1 MITRIKRFLT
11 VFIPAI
17 AMAMTVGLC
26 SAGNTVA
33 DASESKKLQ
42 IPQKLLEE
50 APEEFRNQFLPRF
63 PPPNQVTKSPGHY
76 CANDWKDAIDLTW
89 GPGPPASVKAERF
102 NSFWYT
108 IDEKYAC
115 FQDLD
120 VNWDSIRDLYLSE
133 INDSEVSRGRF
144 AAMMNHAARA
154 LKEGHTEFRD
164 AEVYFTEPYPG
175 IPLMLVGGW
184 GVNDHFGAGLTP
196 LPDSTLL
203 VYVAIENHPLGL
215 VPGDI
220 VLGYDGVPWKELY
233 QELLEAELP
242 VSGFWWGSSES
253 SYTHSWLMAA
263 GLNWHL
269 FDTID
274 VVKYD
279 TEDTLHLATSPL
291 AMHIMSLFATEQMDI
306 PGVPKPDYSSGRLVS
321 WDMVEGTQIG
331 YVYCL
336 GWYGDSTYRKDW
348 YNAIDSVMTG
358 TEGLIIDFRTCY
370 GGNPD
375 WACPGLE
382 LLFDR
387 TVDTIGIDMRADPDD
402 HFAMQPSYLVPSDW
416 FNIYGNPATYY
427 DKPIAVLI
435 GPGCIS
441 MGDLAALLLSFH
453 PMTKL
458 FGKPTTASFN
468 GPDGDSLSPDI
479 SFRYARNETYLFSYP
494 GHYLTHD
501 EFPGAE
507 DFPWVPFQEVWL
519 TPDGV
524 AAGKDDVVEAAIT
537 WITST
542 TNVDDESEEMLP
554 KDFALFQNYPNPFN
568 PSTTIPY
575 SLPSRS
581 HVTIIVYNITGQ
593 RVATLVNE
601 IKPAGSYHVD
611 WDGKDQHGRTA
622 ASGVYLYELLAG
634 EYADTK
640 KMLLLK

>member
-1 MITRIKRFLT
+1 MITKIKPLLNM
-11 VFIPAI
+11 FIPA
-17 AMAMTVGLC
+17 MTQAIIVCLC
-26 SAGNTVA
+26 SIGNVVA
-33 DASESKKLQ
+33 DTSESKRLQ

-63 PPPNQVTKSPGHY
+63 PPPYRMTKSPGHY
-76 CANDWKDAIDLTW
+76 CANDWKDAIDSIW

-102 NSFWYT
+102 NIFWYT
-108 IDEKYAC
+108 IDEEYAC

-133 INDSEVSRGRF
+133 INDSVVSRGRF

-164 AEVYFTEPYPG
+164 AEVYYTEPYPG

-203 VYVAIENHPLGL
+203 VYVAVENHPLGL

-220 VLGYDGVPWKELY
+220 VLGYDGVLWKELY
-233 QELLEAELP
+233 RELLEAELP

-279 TEDTLHLATSPL
+279 TKDTLHLATSPL
-291 AMHIMSLFATEQMDI
+291 AMSIMSLFATEQMDI
-306 PGVPKPDYSSGRLVS
+306 PGVPKPDYSSRRLVS

-331 YVYCL
+331 YIYCL
-336 GWYGDSTYRKDW
+336 GWFWEEVNYWDW
-348 YNAIDSVMTG
+348 YNAIDSLIPG

-375 WACPGLE
+375 WACFGLG
-382 LLFDR
+382 LLFDQ
-387 TVDTIGIDMRADPDD
+387 TVDEIGIDMRADPDD
-402 HFAMQPSYLVPSDW
+402 HFAMQPSTIIPSDW
-416 FNIYGNPATYY
+416 FTVYNDPATYY

-441 MGDLAALLLSFH
+441 MGDLSSLLLSFH

-468 GPDGDSLSPDI
+468 SPDKDSLSPDI
-479 SFRYARNETYLFSYP
+479 SFRYARSETYLLNNP

-501 EFPGAE
+501 EFPSAE
-507 DFPWVPFQEVWL
+507 DFPWVSFQEVWL

-524 AAGKDDVVEAAIT
+524 AEGKDDVVEAAIA

-542 TNVDDESEEMLP
+542 TDVEDESDEMLP
-554 KDFALFQNYPNPFN
+554 KNFALLQNYPNPFN
-568 PSTTIPY
+568 LSTTIAY
-575 SLPSRS
+575 NLPLHS
-581 HVTIIVYNITGQ
+581 HVTIIVYNIAGQ
-593 RVATLVNE
+593 QVATLVNE
-601 IKPAGSYHVD
+601 IKPAGSYNVD
-611 WDGKDQHGRTA
+611 WDGKDQHGRTV
-622 ASGVYLYELLAG
+622 ASGVYLYELQAG